1 MLKRFS
7 SRVDDLIKLIR
18 SKNDDDDDDDE
29 QDEYDNEDVNEDE
42 EDNEDVNEHEDDDED
57 DVDEEEDDDEDD
69 EDEEDDEE
77 DDDEEDDEEDEDE
90 DEEDE
95 DEDDEDDEDEEDE
108 DEEEDSN
115 RKVIKVKDDD
125 EEEGEQEPDTV
136 DISKWDDDE
145 KQKYVLSEQEPNTL
159 HVFTHKPY
167 FYLTDAQTRFSP
179 DLEVANNNPIDYFL
193 YIYVVCNNTM
203 FDPYLACLLK
213 YNESSKSYTFPII
226 TYDPISLKDDE
237 THDIY
242 IQNMCYEIIYPLFQI
257 EETDVDSDF
266 IEYTK
271 DCFKGSLYHDG
282 MKHGYLCFNAEK
294 FVRYL
299 KGDFINLS
307 EHFHKNETI
316 PAYTWGCLDEIT
328 VKKRIHNVSV
338 HPDVVDTFQEYE
350 WLREIKNKDDENT
363 AKPVM
368 MYSCTIKNDVVDHTL
383 TDKEKKQFFPP
394 VSFHPVFGRVRLFTV
409 ELDELL
415 YKTAFQ
421 MPRYIV
427 FLGDT
432 VTVITESGVYGVFSS
447 DCIYNF

>member
-18 SKNDDDDDDDE
+18 SNDDDEDDE
-29 QDEYDNEDVNEDE
+29 QDNEDVNEDDDEEE
-42 EDNEDVNEHEDDDED
+42 EDDEEDD
-57 DVDEEEDDDEDD
+57 DEEEDDDDEEDDDEEEEDD
-69 EDEEDDEE
+69 EEDDEEEEEEEEEEDDEE
-77 DDDEEDDEEDEDE
+77 DDDEEDDDEDE

-95 DEDDEDDEDEEDE
+95 DEDEDEED
-108 DEEEDSN
+108 SN
-115 RKVIKVKDDD
+115 HKVIKVKDDD
-125 EEEGEQEPDTV
+125 EEEEEPDTV

-193 YIYVVCNNTM
+193 YIYIVCNNTM

-213 YNESSKSYTFPII
+213 YNESSKSYTFPMI

-316 PAYTWGCLDEIT
+316 PAYTWGCVDEIT

-350 WLREIKNKDDENT
+350 WLREIKNKDNENT

-383 TDKEKKQFFPP
+383 TDKEKKQFLPP

-409 ELDELL
+409 ELDESHS
-415 YKTAFQ
+415 KTAFQ

-427 FLGDT
+427 FLGDQT
-432 VTVITESGVYGVFSS
+432 SVHITKSDVYGVFSS

>member
-1 MLKRFS
+1 MNSTIERFRD
-7 SRVDDLIKLIR
+7 RVDNFIKDLRMVRYEESDDDDLR
-18 SKNDDDDDDDE
+18 HDSEGDDDADDEDDDADDEDYDDDDYEDEEEYDDEEDEEDDDDDDD
-29 QDEYDNEDVNEDE
+29 Y
-42 EDNEDVNEHEDDDED
+42 EDDDY
-57 DVDEEEDDDEDD
+57 EEDLDED
-69 EDEEDDEE
+69 
-77 DDDEEDDEEDEDE
+77 
-90 DEEDE
+90 
-95 DEDDEDDEDEEDE
+95 
-108 DEEEDSN
+108 
-115 RKVIKVKDDD
+115 
-125 EEEGEQEPDTV
+125 
-136 DISKWDDDE
+136 
-145 KQKYVLSEQEPNTL
+145 KYVLSQQEPSSL
-159 HVFTHKPY
+159 HIFTHKPY
-167 FYLTDAQTRFSP
+167 YYLSDAQTRFSP
-179 DLEVANNNPIDYFL
+179 ELDIAMDKVDYFL
-193 YIYVVCNNTM
+193 YIYIVCNNTN

-271 DCFKGSLYHDG
+271 DCFKGSLYHGG

-316 PAYTWGCLDEIT
+316 PAYTWGCLNEIT
-328 VKKRIHNVSV
+328 IKKRIHNVSV

-350 WLREIKNKDDENT
+350 WLREIKNKDNENT

-383 TDKEKKQFFPP
+383 TDKEKKQFLPP

-409 ELDELL
+409 ELDESHS
-415 YKTAFQ
+415 KTAFQ

-427 FLGDT
+427 FLEDT
-432 VTVITESGVYGVFSS
+432 LTVDTGSGVFGVFSS